1 MKVELGTTHNI
12 INSSFSGKAAAGYM
26 SAALLTGK
34 SLASGAIDI
43 RDNIQYKEVIQV
55 LSSDANLI
63 KKSTCDFDASGTLE
77 TSEIILEPK
86 EIQVNLEVCAK
97 NYRSGYESLQMKGI
111 NSKMPQNLGQFILE
125 HVVQKTAAGLESAI
139 WTGTTAGNIPFDGFE
154 VLAAANADVID
165 VAKVGGG
172 INATNVTTELGRLL
186 DSVNTTL
193 IGDESLYLYV
203 SSSIYQSFARSLGGF
218 GAIGAANATAGVDSK
233 MSQWYRNQQEL
244 YFDGVKVVMCPG
256 MTSTNMFCTKTSNL
270 MFGTSLFSELN
281 QASIIDLGPINGS
294 QNSRV
299 ILRGS
304 AGVALGIGSEISFYS

>member
-12 INSSFSGKAAAGYM
+12 TSSFTGKAAAGYL
-26 SAALLTGK
+26 SASLLSGK

-63 KKSTCDFDASGTLE
+63 TRGTCDFDASGTLE
-77 TSEIILEPK
+77 TSEIILEPA

-154 VLAAANADVID
+154 VLAAANGDVID
-165 VAKVGGG
+165 VAKAA
-172 INATNVTTELGRLL
+172 ITATNVTTELGKVV
-186 DSVNTTL
+186 DAIPST
-193 IGDESLYLYV
+193 IYGKEDLYLYV
-203 SSSIYQSFARSLGGF
+203 STAIYQAFVRSLGGF
-218 GAIGAANATAGVDSK
+218 GAANSANATTGVDDK

-244 YFDGVKVVMCPG
+244 YFDGIKIVMCPG
-256 MTSTNMFCTKTSNL
+256 MTSTDMIATTSSNL
-270 MFGTSLFSELN
+270 IFGTSLFSELN
-281 QASIIDLGPINGS
+281 QCSIIDMGPIDGS

-304 AGVALGIGSEISFYS
+304 AGVALGIGSEVVFYS

>member
-12 INSSFSGKAAAGYM
+12 INSSFSGKAASGYM
-26 SAALLTGK
+26 SAALLSGK

-63 KKSTCDFDASGTLE
+63 KGGTCDFDASGTLN
-77 TSEIILEPK
+77 TTEIVLEPK

-97 NYRSGYESLQMKGI
+97 NYRSGWESLQMKGI

-165 VAKVGGG
+165 VAKAA
-172 INATNVTTELGRLL
+172 ITATNVTTELGKVV
-186 DSVNTTL
+186 DAIPST
-193 IGDESLYLYV
+193 IYGKEDLYLYV
-203 SSSIYQSFARSLGGF
+203 STAIYQAFVRSLGGF
-218 GAIGAANATAGVDSK
+218 GAANSANATTGVDDK

-244 YFDGVKVVMCPG
+244 YFDGIKLISCPG
-256 MTSTNMFCTKTSNL
+256 LTSTDMFATTSSNL
-270 MFGTSLFSELN
+270 IFGTSLFSELN
-281 QASIIDLGPINGS
+281 QASIIDMGPIDGS

-304 AGVALGIGSEISFYS
+304 AGVALGIGSEVVFYS

>member
-12 INSSFSGKAAAGYM
+12 NSSFTGKAAAGYM
-26 SAALLTGK
+26 SAALLSGK

-63 KKSTCDFDASGTLE
+63 QSGVCDFDPSGTLN
-77 TSEIILEPK
+77 TTEIVLEPK
-86 EIQVNLEVCAK
+86 EIMVNLEVCAK

-165 VAKVGGG
+165 VAKAA
-172 INATNVTTELGRLL
+172 ITATNVTTELGKVV
-186 DSVNTTL
+186 DAIPST
-193 IGDESLYLYV
+193 IYGKEDLYIYV
-203 SSSIYQSFARSLGGF
+203 STAIYQAFVRSLGGF
-218 GAIGAANATAGVDSK
+218 GAANSANATTGVDDK

-244 YFDGVKVVMCPG
+244 YFDGIKLISCPG
-256 MTSTNMFCTKTSNL
+256 LTSTDMFATTSSNL
-270 MFGTSLFSELN
+270 IFGTSLFSELN
-281 QASIIDLGPINGS
+281 QSSIIDMGPIDGS

-304 AGVALGIGSEISFYS
+304 AGVALGIGSEVVFYS

>member
-12 INSSFSGKAAAGYM
+12 TSSFTGKAAAGYM
-26 SAALLTGK
+26 SAALLSGK

-63 KKSTCDFDASGTLE
+63 KGGTCDFDASGTLN
-77 TSEIILEPK
+77 TTEIVLEPK

-125 HVVQKTAAGLESAI
+125 HVVQKTAAGIESAI

-165 VAKVGGG
+165 VAKAA
-172 INATNVTTELGRLL
+172 ITATNVTTELGKVV
-186 DSVNTTL
+186 DAIPST
-193 IGDESLYLYV
+193 IYGKEDLYIYV
-203 SSSIYQSFARSLGGF
+203 STAIYQAFVRSLGGF
-218 GAIGAANATAGVDSK
+218 GAANSANATTGVDDK

-244 YFDGVKVVMCPG
+244 YFDGIKLISCPG
-256 MTSTNMFCTKTSNL
+256 LTSTDMFATTSSNL
-270 MFGTSLFSELN
+270 IFGTSLFSELN
-281 QASIIDLGPINGS
+281 QSSIIDMGPIDGS

-304 AGVALGIGSEISFYS
+304 AGVALGIGSEVVFYS

>member
-12 INSSFSGKAAAGYM
+12 TSSFTGKAASGYL
-26 SAALLTGK
+26 SGALLSGK

-154 VLAAANADVID
+154 VLAAANGDVID
-165 VAKVGGG
+165 VAKAA
-172 INATNVTTELGRLL
+172 ITATNVTTELGKVV
-186 DSVNTTL
+186 DAIPST
-193 IGDESLYLYV
+193 IYGKEDLYLYV
-203 SSSIYQSFARSLGGF
+203 STAIYQAFVRSLGGF
-218 GAIGAANATAGVDSK
+218 GAANSANATTGVDDK

-244 YFDGVKVVMCPG
+244 YFDGIKVVMCPG
-256 MTSTNMFCTKTSNL
+256 MTSTDMIATTSSNL
-270 MFGTSLFSELN
+270 IFGTSLFSELN

-304 AGVALGIGSEISFYS
+304 AGVALGIGSEVVFYS

>member
-1 MKVELGTTHNI
+1 MKVELGTTHN

-26 SAALLTGK
+26 SAALLSGK

-63 KKSTCDFDASGTLE
+63 KGGTCDFDASGTLN
-77 TSEIILEPK
+77 TTEIVLEPK

-139 WTGTTAGNIPFDGFE
+139 FTGTTAGSIPFDGFE
-154 VLAAANADVID
+154 VLAAANGDVID
-165 VAKVGGG
+165 VAKAA
-172 INATNVTTELGRLL
+172 ITATNVTTELGKVV
-186 DSVNTTL
+186 DAIPST
-193 IGDESLYLYV
+193 IYGKEDLYLYV
-203 SSSIYQSFARSLGGF
+203 STAIYQAFVRSLGGF
-218 GAIGAANATAGVDSK
+218 GAANSANATTGVDDK

-244 YFDGVKVVMCPG
+244 YFDGIKLISCPG
-256 MTSTNMFCTKTSNL
+256 LTSTDMFATTSSNL
-270 MFGTSLFSELN
+270 IFGTSLFSELN
-281 QASIIDLGPINGS
+281 QASIIDMGPIDGS

-304 AGVALGIGSEISFYS
+304 AGVALGIGSEVVFYS

>member
-12 INSSFSGKAAAGYM
+12 TSSFTGKAASGYM

-63 KKSTCDFDASGTLE
+63 KGGTCDFDASGTLN
-77 TSEIILEPK
+77 TTEIVLEPK

-165 VAKVGGG
+165 VAKAA
-172 INATNVTTELGRLL
+172 ITATNVTTELGKVV
-186 DSVNTTL
+186 DAIPST
-193 IGDESLYLYV
+193 IYGKEDLYLYV
-203 SSSIYQSFARSLGGF
+203 STAIYQAFVRSLGGF
-218 GAIGAANATAGVDSK
+218 GAANSANATTGVDDK

-244 YFDGVKVVMCPG
+244 YFDGIKLISCPG
-256 MTSTNMFCTKTSNL
+256 LTSTDMFATTSSNL
-270 MFGTSLFSELN
+270 IFGTSLFSELN
-281 QASIIDLGPINGS
+281 QASIIDMGPIDGS

-304 AGVALGIGSEISFYS
+304 AGVALGIGSEVVFYS

>member
-12 INSSFSGKAAAGYM
+12 INSSFSGKAASGYM

-63 KKSTCDFDASGTLE
+63 KPGVCDFDPSGTLE

-86 EIQVNLEVCAK
+86 EIMVNLEVCAK
-97 NYRSGYESLQMKGI
+97 NYRSGWESLQMKGI

-154 VLAAANADVID
+154 VLAAANGDVID
-165 VAKVGGG
+165 VAKAA
-172 INATNVTTELGRLL
+172 ITATNVTTELGKVV
-186 DSVNTTL
+186 DAIPST
-193 IGDESLYLYV
+193 IYGKEDLYLYV
-203 SSSIYQSFARSLGGF
+203 STAIYQAFVRSLGGF
-218 GAIGAANATAGVDSK
+218 GATGGSNATAGVDSK

-281 QASIIDLGPINGS
+281 QASIIDMGPIDGS

-304 AGVALGIGSEISFYS
+304 AGVALGIGSEVVFYS